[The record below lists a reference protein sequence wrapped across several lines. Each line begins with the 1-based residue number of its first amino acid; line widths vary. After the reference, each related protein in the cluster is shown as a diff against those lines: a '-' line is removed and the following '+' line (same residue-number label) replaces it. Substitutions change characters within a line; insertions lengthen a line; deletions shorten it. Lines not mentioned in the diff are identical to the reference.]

1 MELTIANIS
10 ILVVTLFGSGSFIAF
25 IFEKRKNKAV
35 AAGLETDN
43 EAKIIKIYVA
53 ALDDLGVRYEK
64 KFTEIVEMYER
75 KVKVLEDE
83 IKLHK
88 RINNNLKRE
97 NLDLRRQ
104 LDNKE

>member
-1 MELTIANIS
+1 MEFTIANIS
-10 ILVVTLFGSGSFIAF
+10 IIVATLFGSGSLIAL
-25 IFEKRKNKAV
+25 IFEKRKNKAITS
-35 AAGLETDN
+35 GLETDN

-64 KFTEIVEMYER
+64 KFIEIVEMYER